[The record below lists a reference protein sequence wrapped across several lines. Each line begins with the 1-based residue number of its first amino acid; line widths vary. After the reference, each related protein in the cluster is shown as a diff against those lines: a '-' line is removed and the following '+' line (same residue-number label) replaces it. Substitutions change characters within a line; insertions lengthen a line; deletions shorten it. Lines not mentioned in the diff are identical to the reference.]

1 MSNIWKKKNKGALHL
16 HMEGHKD
23 EIADADVLLLL
34 PTSHSVLYQI
44 MSECTMLLAYQLW
57 I

>member
-1 MSNIWKKKNKGALHL
+1 
-16 HMEGHKD
+16 MEGHKD